1 MGFSNFT
8 GNNNGSNGGGNNSNN
23 SSSNGMP
30 PNGMPPIM
38 AQMPD
43 PTEIDVSQLL
53 IDYNAKF
60 ASTGTVL
67 FRDELIHQT
76 LAVLIGKNKPN
87 TILVGPAG
95 VGKTKIVEDLAF
107 RFANDDPLIPDKLK
121 GYTIYELPLQNIV
134 SDSGLVGDLEKKV
147 KAVVA
152 FIADPKEKA
161 ILFIDEIHQLTT
173 SSASSVYQKIAQ
185 ILKPALARGEIK
197 CIGATTT
204 QEAKTLASDPAFN
217 RRFTQLIV
225 NELTT
230 EQTVEILLH
239 AKAGFFAHYANKI
252 IINDDTLKTVV
263 TLANEYKQAGSHR
276 PDNALTLLDRS
287 IGDALVNRKLQELNA
302 QKTGDQNLIQAL
314 QAMPNVTLT
323 EKQIKTTAIRLATG
337 NSKPAEIDEDDLK
350 ESLSRIKGQDSILE
364 KLIRAIKE
372 HNCPFYHFNGTDNEK
387 NKPDTFLFV
396 GPSGVGKTEVT
407 KIIAKYTTGTE
418 PIILNMTEYNSSAS
432 INRIIGAPAGY
443 VGSDS
448 NAELPFD
455 TLATNPYQIVLLD
468 EFEKCHPAVQ
478 TLFMQAFD
486 EGYITTSKGSI
497 VDFSRCI
504 IVATTNAG
512 NQEIKKHLGFNA
524 IEDGNENDTSI
535 NELSKF
541 FNVALL
547 NRFNH
552 IFTFNSIDEE
562 TYREIVQETYKHDVE
577 RILSTHPRTQ
587 LLPEIP
593 DDDLDTIVKETYE
606 KNFGARPAAKAVKK
620 YVLNQVL

>member
-1 MGFSNFT
+1 MGLSDFT
-8 GNNNGSNGGGNNSNN
+8 GNNGGNSNN
-23 SSSNGMP
+23 GTPQMT
-30 PNGMPPIM
+30 G
-38 AQMPD
+38 QMPD
-43 PTEIDVSQLL
+43 PTAIDVTDLL
-53 IDYNAKF
+53 IDYNSKF
-60 ASTGTVL
+60 ASSGTIL
-67 FRDELIHQT
+67 FRDEIIQQT
-76 LAVLIGKNKPN
+76 LGVLISKNKPN
-87 TILVGPAG
+87 ALLVGPAG

-107 RFANDDPLIPDKLK
+107 RLANNDALIPDKIK
-121 GYTIYELPLQNIV
+121 GYHIYELPLQNVV
-134 SDSGLVGDLEKKV
+134 SGSSLVGQLEEKV
-147 KAVVA
+147 QAVIN

-173 SSASSVYQKIAQ
+173 SSASSIYQKIAQ

-204 QEAKTLASDPAFN
+204 QEAKTLANDPAFN

-225 NELTT
+225 NEFTT
-230 EQTVEILLH
+230 EQTVEILMH
-239 AKAGFFAHYANKI
+239 AKAGFFAHYSNKI

-263 TLANEYKQAGSHR
+263 SLANEYKQAGSHR

-287 IGDALVNRKLQELNA
+287 IGDALVNRKLQEINA
-302 QKTGDQNLIQAL
+302 QKSGDQTIIQAL
-314 QAMPNVTLT
+314 QAMPNVVLT

-337 NSKPAEIDEDDLK
+337 NSKPAEIDEDKLK
-350 ESLSRIKGQDSILE
+350 ESLSRIKGQDAILE

-372 HNCPFYHFNGTDNEK
+372 HNCPFYHFDGSNGEK
-387 NKPDTFLFV
+387 NKPETFLFV

-407 KIIAKYTTGTE
+407 KIIARYTTGTD

-455 TLATNPYQIVLLD
+455 SLASNPYQIVLLD
-468 EFEKCHPAVQ
+468 EFEKCHPSVQ

-486 EGYITTSKGSI
+486 EGYITTSQGAI

-504 IVATTNAG
+504 MIATTNAG
-512 NQEIKKHLGFNA
+512 NQDMKKSLGFGVVA
-524 IEDGNENDTSI
+524 QDETSI
-535 NELSKF
+535 SDLSKF
-541 FNVALL
+541 FDVALL
-547 NRFNH
+547 NRFNY
-552 IFTFNSIDEE
+552 IFTFNSISKE
-562 TYREIVQETYKHDVE
+562 TYREIVQETYKRDVE
-577 RILSTHPRTQ
+577 HILQMHPRTN
-587 LLPEIP
+587 LIPEIP
-593 DDDLDTIVKETYE
+593 DDDLDAIVEETYE

>member
-8 GNNNGSNGGGNNSNN
+8 GNNNGSNSGNSGGNNSNN

-30 PNGMPPIM
+30 PMM
-38 AQMPD
+38 VQMPD

-239 AKAGFFAHYANKI
+239 AKAGFFAHYSNKI

>member
-1 MGFSNFT
+1 MGLADFT
-8 GNNNGSNGGGNNSNN
+8 GNNGGNSNN
-23 SSSNGMP
+23 NNGMP
-30 PNGMPPIM
+30 PMMGQM
-38 AQMPD
+38 AD
-43 PTEIDVSQLL
+43 PTAIDVTDLL
-53 IDYNAKF
+53 IDYNSKF
-60 ASTGTVL
+60 ASSGTIL
-67 FRDELIHQT
+67 FRDEVIQQT
-76 LAVLIGKNKPN
+76 LGVLISKNKPN
-87 TILVGPAG
+87 ALLVGPAG

-107 RFANDDPLIPDKLK
+107 RLANNDALIPDKIK
-121 GYTIYELPLQNIV
+121 GYHIYELPLQNVV
-134 SDSGLVGDLEKKV
+134 SGSSLVGQLEEKV
-147 KAVVA
+147 QAVIN

-173 SSASSVYQKIAQ
+173 SSASSIYQKIAQ

-204 QEAKTLASDPAFN
+204 QEAKTLANDPAFN

-225 NELTT
+225 NEFTT
-230 EQTVEILLH
+230 EQTVEILMH
-239 AKAGFFAHYANKI
+239 AKAGFFAHYSNKI

-263 TLANEYKQAGSHR
+263 SLANEYKQAGSHR

-287 IGDALVNRKLQELNA
+287 IGDALVNRKLQEINA
-302 QKTGDQNLIQAL
+302 QKSGDQTIIQAL
-314 QAMPNVTLT
+314 QAMPNVVLT

-337 NSKPAEIDEDDLK
+337 NSKPAEIDEDKLK
-350 ESLSRIKGQDSILE
+350 ESLSRIKGQDTILE

-372 HNCPFYHFNGTDNEK
+372 HNCPFYHFDGSNGEK
-387 NKPDTFLFV
+387 NKPETFLFV

-407 KIIAKYTTGTE
+407 KIIARYTTGTD

-455 TLATNPYQIVLLD
+455 SLASNPYQIVLLD
-468 EFEKCHPAVQ
+468 EFEKCHPSVQ

-486 EGYITTSKGSI
+486 EGYITTSQGAI

-504 IVATTNAG
+504 MIATTNAG
-512 NQEIKKHLGFNA
+512 NQDMKKSLGFGVVA
-524 IEDGNENDTSI
+524 QDETSI
-535 NELSKF
+535 SDLSKF
-541 FNVALL
+541 FDVALL

-552 IFTFNSIDEE
+552 IFTFNSISKE
-562 TYREIVQETYKHDVE
+562 TYREIVQETYKRDVK
-577 RILSTHPRTQ
+577 RILQMHPRTN
-587 LLPEIP
+587 LIPEIP
-593 DDDLDTIVKETYE
+593 DDDLDAIVEETYE